1 MDQGSRFSPDIAVSA
16 AAIFHRLFARHAAPL
31 GDIHSTHCCMAT
43 PRLIHTRMV
52 LVGVSGFFLTC
63 RQSERDICAP
73 LLCALIGRH
82 PRTHPLV
89 LRLATSLPT
98 SSRFISLRP
107 SLPLFITLHPS
118 SSTCCS
124 HFTALTPLQY
134 FRMPPAPPE
143 TSVTSKTPTPAETPR
158 CVLVSKRGGQGAEF
172 HICHGNHAQPALH
185 YEYEDDATHTGAYL
199 IDGDSHT
206 PINIAKA
213 ADDKEVELPPPTR
226 SPESSAPSTS
236 EQQAEK
242 TAAAHSDSDDDGD
255 TGKREGLV
263 PKRSEAGVLH
273 EEPVQETMRQ
283 LQAQITELTSLL
295 NALRADDV
303 EEVKKSTP
311 QVLSLIHI

>member
-1 MDQGSRFSPDIAVSA
+1 M
-16 AAIFHRLFARHAAPL
+16 
-31 GDIHSTHCCMAT
+31 
-43 PRLIHTRMV
+43 
-52 LVGVSGFFLTC
+52 
-63 RQSERDICAP
+63 
-73 LLCALIGRH
+73 
-82 PRTHPLV
+82 
-89 LRLATSLPT
+89 
-98 SSRFISLRP
+98 
-107 SLPLFITLHPS
+107 
-118 SSTCCS
+118 
-124 HFTALTPLQY
+124 
-134 FRMPPAPPE
+134 
-143 TSVTSKTPTPAETPR
+143 TSKTPTPAETPR

-213 ADDKEVELPPPTR
+213 ANDKEVELPPPTR

-311 QVLSLIHI
+311 QVCVWCAYGSAPSIIDSQELPSIPPEAVSPSKYSHDTYVPQGPVDAAEAARGEAPLEPSPPPLPSGKATSAAASAAPSEYGRSSKPSCERPWLMQADAAEAADAADSDRRQSEFPFLFRREST